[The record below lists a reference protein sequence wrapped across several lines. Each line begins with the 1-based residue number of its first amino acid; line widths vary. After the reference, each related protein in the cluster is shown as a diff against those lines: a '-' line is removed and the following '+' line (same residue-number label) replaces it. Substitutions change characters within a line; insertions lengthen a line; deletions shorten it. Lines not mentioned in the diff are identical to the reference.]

1 MTQPLVKLFDLPV
14 AWTGLD
20 PVAAKIAAFW
30 KAVLPLPVKDV
41 LHGTFLGHSLH
52 SVLVQVPVGTWTSA
66 VVLDAL
72 ATAGQ
77 LTGWDKDQR
86 KAVDASSGVLV
97 ATGLAGAVPAILA
110 GWADYADEHEEQQ
123 RVALVHAAS
132 NAIGVGLFSLS
143 LYKRLHGSTGA
154 ARALALAGMSA
165 NGLGAALGGHLS
177 YRWASGANHAEHVPH
192 TTPAGWYAV
201 AELADLVEGEPHQ
214 VHVGDEPVVVVRRGA
229 DVFALAD
236 RCTHLAA
243 PLSDGEVTVE
253 KGRVCITCPWH
264 GSVFDV
270 SDGHVVHGPAVAP
283 QPVFDARVRAGS
295 VHVRVREL
303 PGISAAEP
311 VAGVIDDAA

>member
-14 AWTGLD
+14 AWTALD

-30 KAVLPLPVKDV
+30 KAALPRPVKDV

-72 ATAGQ
+72 ATAQQ
-77 LTGWDKDQR
+77 LARRDARER
-86 KAVDASSGVLV
+86 KAVDAASGVLV

-123 RVALVHAAS
+123 RIALVHSAA
-132 NAIGVGLFSLS
+132 NAVGVGLFALS
-143 LYKRLHGSTGA
+143 LWKRIAGRTGT
-154 ARALALAGMSA
+154 ARVLALAGMSA

-192 TTPAGWYAV
+192 TTPSGWYAV
-201 AELADLVEGEPHQ
+201 ADLADLAEAKPHQ
-214 VHVGDEPVVVVRRGA
+214 VHVGHEPVLLVRRGA
-229 DVFALAD
+229 DVLALAD
-236 RCTHLAA
+236 RCSHLSA

-253 KGRVCITCPWH
+253 EGRACITCPWH
-264 GSVFDV
+264 ASVFDLG
-270 SDGHVVHGPAVAP
+270 DGHVVHGPAVSP
-283 QPVFDARVRAGS
+283 QPVFDVRVRAGS

-303 PGISAAEP
+303 PGVAAAEP
-311 VAGVIDDAA
+311 VDGVLDDAA